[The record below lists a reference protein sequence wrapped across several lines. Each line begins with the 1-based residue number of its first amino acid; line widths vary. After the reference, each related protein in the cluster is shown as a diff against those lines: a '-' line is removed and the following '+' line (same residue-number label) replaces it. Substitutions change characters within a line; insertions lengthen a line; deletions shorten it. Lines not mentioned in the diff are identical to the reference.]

1 MVKFDVMAT
10 TPQEQEQ
17 RPPQPDRSSYW
28 SGIFIVMV
36 GAALFLNMFVQE
48 PEWLFSWPML
58 LMALGVYLGFKNGF
72 EGAGWLI
79 ALGIGAFFLIDEY
92 FVDISIGRYFW
103 PLAIIAVGLMMI
115 LRPRRH
121 RRWEEKWQSRWE
133 HKWQRRENRYYR
145 DHGFT
150 PPPPP
155 PASNPVQDAEAT
167 VVSEPSTAPSAET
180 MAATQSASSTTNAYN
195 YDEVLDIA
203 AIFGSAKKI
212 VYSKQFRGGEI
223 VSVFG
228 GADVNLLQAGLAT
241 PQVIIESVQIFG
253 GAKLI
258 IPSDWSVVNES
269 VAVFGGIEDKR
280 PMRTQQPAGDKV
292 IILKGFVLFGG
303 IEIKSF

>member
-1 MVKFDVMAT
+1 MAT
-10 TPQEQEQ
+10 TPQEQDQ
-17 RPPQPDRSSYW
+17 RPRQPDRSSYW

-36 GAALFLNMFVQE
+36 GAALFLNMFVTE
-48 PEWLFSWPML
+48 PDWLFSWPML
-58 LMALGVYLGFKNGF
+58 MMAFGVYLGFKHGF

-79 ALGIGAFFLIDEY
+79 LLGIGAFFLIDQY

-115 LRPRRH
+115 LRPRRS

-133 HKWQRRENRYYR
+133 HKWERYQNRYYR
-145 DHGFT
+145 DHGVP

-155 PASNPVQDAEAT
+155 PASGPDAPLSQEAPIVPPYTPGTATGAAQQD
-167 VVSEPSTAPSAET
+167 
-180 MAATQSASSTTNAYN
+180 STTTAAYTH
-195 YDEVLDIA
+195 DEVLEIVSV
-203 AIFGSAKKI
+203 FGSVKRM
-212 VYSKQFRGGEI
+212 VYSKQFKGGEI

-228 GADVNLLQAGLAT
+228 GADVNLLQAGLAS
-241 PQVIIESVQIFG
+241 PQVVIESVQIFG

-258 IPSDWSVVNES
+258 IPADWSVINES
-269 VAVFGGIEDKR
+269 VALFGGVEDKR
-280 PMRTQQPAGDKV
+280 PPRMQQTASDKV

>member
-1 MVKFDVMAT
+1 MAT
-10 TPQEQEQ
+10 SPQEQQQ
-17 RPPQPDRSSYW
+17 RPPHPDRSNYW
-28 SGIFIVMV
+28 TGIFIVLV
-36 GAALFLNMFVQE
+36 GAAIFLNMFVTE

-58 LMALGVYLGFKNGF
+58 MMTFGVYLGFKHGF

-79 ALGIGAFFLIDEY
+79 LLGVGAFFLIDEY

-115 LRPRRH
+115 LRPRRS
-121 RRWEEKWQSRWE
+121 RRWEQKWQSRWE
-133 HKWQRRENRYYR
+133 HKWERYQNRYYR
-145 DHGFT
+145 DHGV

-155 PASNPVQDAEAT
+155 PASPAEPNPTGAPASPIIT
-167 VVSEPSTAPSAET
+167 PFTPTEPSGAAQPD
-180 MAATQSASSTTNAYN
+180 AATSPAYTH
-195 YDEVLDIA
+195 DEVLEIVA
-203 AIFGSAKKI
+203 VFGSVKRM
-212 VYSKQFRGGEI
+212 VYSKQFKGGEI

-228 GADVNLLQAGLAT
+228 GADVNLLQAGLAS

-258 IPSDWSVVNES
+258 VPADWSVINES
-269 VAVFGGIEDKR
+269 VALFGGVEDKR
-280 PMRTQQPAGDKV
+280 PPRMQQTASDKV